1 MEPILVKYASHH
13 GFTVRFSTKL
23 ETVERDASTGEYL
36 ARVADHVRG
45 DEYISTLPDY
55 ISHPP

>member
-13 GFTVRFSTKL
+13 GFTVRFSTRL

-45 DEYISTLPDY
+45 DEYISTLPD
-55 ISHPP
+55 